1 VESLTDR
8 RTALGAGLGHPY
20 DSNQFKRPRTPTVR
34 GRRLKISPV
43 WVRIPPGAPKTK
55 VQSAVPG
62 SRPGLLRDCDLH
74 PGGRRGP
81 RRSGRSTEG
90 PCQVERCFATTGVA
104 LPRSPVRTTIQVGVR
119 REHHRVGAC
128 LDDQPVEWSTGLA
141 FGGDSVDVASFDVVS
156 LPPVLLGAPAPGP
169 GYVRQ
174 IGKARTQ
181 AVVVVEC
188 AGLGLARPAR

>member
-1 VESLTDR
+1 
-8 RTALGAGLGHPY
+8 
-20 DSNQFKRPRTPTVR
+20 
-34 GRRLKISPV
+34 
-43 WVRIPPGAPKTK
+43 

-169 GYVRQ
+169 GYTPNRQ
-174 IGKARTQ
+174 GSHPSRRCCRMRGIGIGQTGSVGSGSGCR
-181 AVVVVEC
+181 C
-188 AGLGLARPAR
+188 SSRRYRGWGMCIRWCLLLGP